1 MSRVIPHQSIKRSRG
16 PLGPVLLK
24 LGQEP
29 QGSEAWVREYI
40 KLEDKQNASFGSI
53 NVTGCYKFKMQS
65 SYSSLDGYI
74 MVEYI
79 LKTNFLD
86 NFKEMVSLQEAATN
100 MLAGFRRAN
109 LIYLS
114 TQAHLIY

>member
-1 MSRVIPHQSIKRSRG
+1 
-16 PLGPVLLK
+16 
-24 LGQEP
+24 
-29 QGSEAWVREYI
+29 
-40 KLEDKQNASFGSI
+40 
-53 NVTGCYKFKMQS
+53 MQS
-65 SYSSLDGYI
+65 PYLILDGYI

-86 NFKEMVSLQEAATN
+86 NFKETVSLQEAAMN
-100 MLAGFRRAN
+100 MLAGFRRTN